1 MTAPTS
7 TPAAPTPNNMPG
19 AGHAAA
25 AAPPAAPVQQAAQA
39 VTGQGMPVQPLPAT
53 GTPGAAPA
61 DGQPPAAAGE
71 PDNRPPW
78 EKNGEPFDPERAWT
92 LTQNLR
98 TELSEAKTKLQEAQP
113 ILDQHEQLRRASQSD
128 LDRAREDIQTL
139 TGERDSWRDRAVR
152 ADALAMADRFIDAE
166 AALALI
172 GDLSGY
178 TGKDGVDTAK
188 LTARFDQLAADKPHL
203 VAAAPQPPGFTPN
216 RAQGQAGTGGAPSL
230 DAQIKAAEE
239 RGDVMTSIA
248 LKQQKAYQK

>member
-1 MTAPTS
+1 MTAPTP
-7 TPAAPTPNNMPG
+7 TAPTPNNMPG
-19 AGHAAA
+19 ASQAA
-25 AAPPAAPVQQAAQA
+25 AAPPASPAGGQAMQA
-39 VTGQGMPVQPLPAT
+39 QPLPPA
-53 GTPGAAPA
+53 GTPGPAPA
-61 DGQPPAAAGE
+61 AGGDSGGPAVGGEPAAAQ

-98 TELSEAKTKLQEAQP
+98 NELTEAKTKLQEAQP
-113 ILDQHEQLRRASQSD
+113 ILDEHEQLRRASQTD
-128 LDRAREDIQTL
+128 LDRAREDINTL
-139 TGERDSWRDRAVR
+139 TGERDTWRDRAVR
-152 ADALAMADRFIDAE
+152 ADALKMAERFIDDE

-178 TGKDGVDTAK
+178 IGKDGVDAAK

-203 VAAAPQPPGFTPN
+203 VKAAPQPGFTPN